1 MVQAFL
7 IPTFNYCLDSN
18 LLLFFSARAVELL
31 ETLAA
36 SQRFLD
42 SETAATMAVTLQR
55 LTSDPQN
62 VSPAT
67 VNATLSVASLLTNR
81 TTSADDRMAS
91 AIVASLSNAI
101 TAGAL
106 GEGTLPYQNSS
117 CVLRS
122 GNLTSGVFVDR
133 CVAESGWVCGFAY
146 GGSVECAD

>member
-7 IPTFNYCLDSN
+7 TPTVNYGLDS
-18 LLLFFSARAVELL
+18 LLFFSARAVELL
-31 ETLAA
+31 ETLVS
-36 SQRFLD
+36 SQRFFD

-55 LTSDPQN
+55 LTSDLQN

-67 VNATLSVASLLTNR
+67 ANATLSVASLLANR

-106 GEGTLPYQNSS
+106 GEGALPSQNSS
-117 CVLRS
+117 FILRS
-122 GNLTSGVFVDR
+122 HKTT
-133 CVAESGWVCGFAY
+133 
-146 GGSVECAD
+146 